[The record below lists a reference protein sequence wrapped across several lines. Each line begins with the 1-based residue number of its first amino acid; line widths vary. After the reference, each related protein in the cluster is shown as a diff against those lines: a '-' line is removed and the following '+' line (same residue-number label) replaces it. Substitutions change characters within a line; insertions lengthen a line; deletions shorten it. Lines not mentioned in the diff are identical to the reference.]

1 MAFIDFTRSF
11 GKVAGY
17 ITKVIERTKKIFEK
31 NIWVRYIYTYTFVAT
46 KKQEGKT
53 LYINKET
60 GETYKRPLTPIEEEI
75 LKRWKREGVL
85 IKKKEVLI
93 RKLEGRIISYVIR
106 DFAENEEFENNIED
120 TFELIV
126 RNTNAS
132 VRKRGGDQTYSFIFD
147 IPNVLSGKEHI
158 REGQVKKT
166 AHSWRY
172 DYLDRPLTR
181 SEMDIDSKEVLGYKA
196 PKGKV
201 VFFVELFDHT
211 FNRSVF
217 KLPLVIRNDY
227 FTLTPKEII
236 KSLERI

>member
-1 MAFIDFTRSF
+1 M
-11 GKVAGY
+11 
-17 ITKVIERTKKIFEK
+17 ERKGCF
-31 NIWVRYIYTYTFVAT
+31 
-46 KKQEGKT
+46 
-53 LYINKET
+53 NKE
-60 GETYKRPLTPIEEEI
+60 
-75 LKRWKREGVL
+75 
-85 IKKKEVLI
+85 KEVLI
-93 RKLEGRIISYVIR
+93 RKLEGRIISYVIT
-106 DFAENEEFENNIED
+106 DFVENEEFEGNIQEV
-120 TFELIV
+120 FELIV

-132 VRKRGGDQTYSFIFD
+132 IKKTAGDQTYSFIFD
-147 IPNVLSGKEHI
+147 IPNALSGKEHI
-158 REGQVKKT
+158 REGQVSNT

-172 DYLDRPLTR
+172 DYLDKPLTR

-196 PKGKV
+196 PKERV